1 VIQNRPQPVY
11 LNLIQACQL
20 SRFISSE
27 LRIDLEEIT
36 MAKVAV
42 VIAGSGVN
50 DGTEIHEA
58 TLALLHLD
66 DLGASYQCFAPDKPQ
81 HHVVN
86 HAKGE
91 EMAGETRNCLVEAG
105 RIARGEIKPLSD
117 LSSSDYDALVFP
129 GGFGAAK
136 NLCDFAFKGAD
147 CSVDSNVEQAIL
159 DFNNAGKVTTFICIA
174 PVIAANV
181 YGKAGK
187 RVKLTIGSDPDTAAA
202 VETMGVQHVNAKVDE
217 AVVDEEN
224 RVVSTPAYM
233 LGPTISHVSKGIRK
247 AVQETIRLVG

>member
-1 VIQNRPQPVY
+1 
-11 LNLIQACQL
+11 
-20 SRFISSE
+20 
-27 LRIDLEEIT
+27 
-36 MAKVAV
+36 MAQVAV
-42 VIAGSGVN
+42 VIAGSGVS

-86 HAKGE
+86 HLRGE

-105 RIARGEIKPLSD
+105 RIARGEIKPLSE
-117 LSSSDYDALVFP
+117 LSSSDYDAIVFP

-147 CSVDSNVEQAIL
+147 CTVDAGVESAIL
-159 DFNNAGKVTTFICIA
+159 DFHNAGKVTTFICIA
-174 PVIAANV
+174 PVVAAYT

-187 RVKLTIGSDPDTAAA
+187 RVKLTIGNDPDTAAA
-202 VETMGVQHVNAKVDE
+202 VESMGVQHVNAAVDE
-217 AVVDEEN
+217 AVVDEKYL
-224 RVVSTPAYM
+224 VVSTPAYM
-233 LGPTISHVSKGIRK
+233 LGPTISKVSVGIRR
-247 AVQETIRLVG
+247 AMEETLRLVG